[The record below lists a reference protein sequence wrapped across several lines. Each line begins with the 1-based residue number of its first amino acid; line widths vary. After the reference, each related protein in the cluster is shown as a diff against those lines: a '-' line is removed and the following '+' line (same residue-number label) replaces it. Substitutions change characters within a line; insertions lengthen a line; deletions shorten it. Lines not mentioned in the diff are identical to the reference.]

1 MDIEIPYNVK
11 ERKDTG
17 LYNSKLGMW
26 LFLASEVML
35 FGALFSSYIIL
46 RLGDPNWMLH
56 VEAAHLSIPLATLN
70 TGVLI
75 LSSVTFV
82 MSWVALKQK
91 NLSKFR
97 IYMGITLLCSFIFLI
112 IKYFEYSA
120 KIEAGHY
127 PSTHNFYA
135 VYFTMTGLHGIHIL
149 GGIVV
154 NYYLWKSFADQAIE
168 RTSKWLNIAT
178 LFCLLLPWASTG
190 ETGSEVSTFGWE
202 TNVGVLL
209 FITYALSLMS
219 SQIET
224 LKPYR
229 KVFPIFGF
237 IIALSSLFSYV
248 GDASTWN
255 NMFIGYDFA
264 YNSFGY
270 FFFLIMSFIT
280 LFDTMLAKPDVTFN
294 KTPEAFTNRV
304 EVAGLYWHFVDLV
317 WIFLFPSIYL
327 L

>member
-56 VEAAHLSIPLATLN
+56 VKEAHLNIPLATLN

-97 IYMGITLLCSFIFLI
+97 IYMGVTLLCSFIFLI

-127 PSTHNFYA
+127 PGTHNFYA

-154 NYYLWKSFADQAIE
+154 NYYLWKGFTTQAIE
-168 RTSKWLNIAT
+168 RTSKWLNIAVNT
-178 LFCLLLPWASTG
+178 RRHIIQ
-190 ETGSEVSTFGWE
+190 
-202 TNVGVLL
+202 NV
-209 FITYALSLMS
+209 
-219 SQIET
+219 
-224 LKPYR
+224 
-229 KVFPIFGF
+229 
-237 IIALSSLFSYV
+237 
-248 GDASTWN
+248 
-255 NMFIGYDFA
+255 NM
-264 YNSFGY
+264 
-270 FFFLIMSFIT
+270 MT
-280 LFDTMLAKPDVTFN
+280 HPQ
-294 KTPEAFTNRV
+294 
-304 EVAGLYWHFVDLV
+304 
-317 WIFLFPSIYL
+317 
-327 L
+327 